1 MSRGLPK
8 MVKSCLAKA
17 LDSALLAIETYNKP
31 AIKFRSGGYIV
42 LMNIA
47 WTSLFHAIFIR
58 RGIKPYYKEK
68 DERHYKKVDGD
79 YQFWELKTC
88 VKHYFSNDANSPIRK
103 NLEFFI
109 PLRNKLEHKFMPSLD
124 PTIFAECQSLLMSFD
139 KIIEKEFGESYCIRE
154 SLSFALQLYPSNR
167 TIATAVS
174 DNPGAKKIYEWIEK
188 YRSSISTDIL
198 KSGEY
203 SFKAFLI
210 QVANHDSQDAM
221 PIQFI
226 AYDKLTDEQ
235 KHNVERVTTLIKTK
249 TEIHNVTNLNLM
261 KPGEVIAKVQKR
273 LEKGKVAKG
282 SKLVDYFNQDTHT
295 RCWKKYGIRPA
306 NNSEHPEATNQKYC
320 IYDSMNKNYGYTQA
334 WVDFL
339 VLKMQNEEEYKSLY
353 DRI

>member
-8 MVKSCLAKA
+8 IVKSCLAKA

-124 PTIFAECQSLLMSFD
+124 PTIFAECQSLLMNFD

-235 KHNVERVTTLIKTK
+235 KHNVERVTTLIK
-249 TEIHNVTNLNLM
+249 
-261 KPGEVIAKVQKR
+261 P
-273 LEKGKVAKG
+273 
-282 SKLVDYFNQDTHT
+282 
-295 RCWKKYGIRPA
+295 RP
-306 NNSEHPEATNQKYC
+306 
-320 IYDSMNKNYGYTQA
+320 
-334 WVDFL
+334 
-339 VLKMQNEEEYKSLY
+339 KSIML
-353 DRI
+353 RT

>member
-1 MSRGLPK
+1 LRGF
-8 MVKSCLAKA
+8 S
-17 LDSALLAIETYNKP
+17 
-31 AIKFRSGGYIV
+31 V
-42 LMNIA
+42 L
-47 WTSLFHAIFIR
+47 S
-58 RGIKPYYKEK
+58 
-68 DERHYKKVDGD
+68 
-79 YQFWELKTC
+79 
-88 VKHYFSNDANSPIRK
+88 
-103 NLEFFI
+103 
-109 PLRNKLEHKFMPSLD
+109 
-124 PTIFAECQSLLMSFD
+124 
-139 KIIEKEFGESYCIRE
+139 
-154 SLSFALQLYPSNR
+154 
-167 TIATAVS
+167 
-174 DNPGAKKIYEWIEK
+174 
-188 YRSSISTDIL
+188 
-198 KSGEY
+198 Y

-210 QVANHDSQDAM
+210 QVANHDLQDAM